1 MIFHDILL
9 INFLLILTLVFY
21 ISNTNIMM
29 LLYTSG
35 IYLILLGILLLVNDA
50 DIYTGFLW
58 VIDLGVG
65 LVFFIFILHFT
76 SFLFQKSTLNLSF
89 RHFIFIYLV
98 LFALLF
104 IAYFYSF
111 PVDNSVYGDLEK
123 TWQFKLS
130 YLDYY
135 NILNTNEV
143 TDLNTLRETYFV
155 LNTFEFY
162 IVNFSLFYGLVASI
176 VLCFIVQ
183 RIFNFLNYSQ
193 IINIE
198 ILKKTQGGF
207 FIRNQNFMT
216 QQNTSATVRAW
227 VKSKKKFN
235 S

>member
-1 MIFHDILL
+1 MIFHDILI
-9 INFLLILTLVFY
+9 INFLLILTLIFY

-29 LLYTSG
+29 LLYTAG

-98 LFALLF
+98 LFSLAGV
-104 IAYFYSF
+104 AYFYSL
-111 PVDNSVYGDLEK
+111 PVDSSMYGDLEK

-135 NILNTNEV
+135 NILNSNEV

-176 VLCFIVQ
+176 ILCFLVQ
-183 RIFNFLNYSQ
+183 RVFNFLNYSQ

-198 ILKKTQGGF
+198 VLKKTQGGF

>member
-1 MIFHDILL
+1 MLFQDIFLIDILL
-9 INFLLILTLVFY
+9 ILSIIFY
-21 ISNTNIMM
+21 ISNTNVMM

-35 IYLILLGILLLVNDA
+35 IYLILLGFLLLLNDS

-76 SFLFQKSTLNLSF
+76 SFLFQKSQLNLSF
-89 RHFIFIYLV
+89 RHFIFIYSV
-98 LFALLF
+98 LLSLLLF
-104 IAYFYSF
+104 IYYCANPIETGTY
-111 PVDNSVYGDLEK
+111 NDLDK
-123 TWQFKLS
+123 TWQFRIS

-135 NILNTNEV
+135 LILNSNEV
-143 TDLNTLRETYFV
+143 TDLNTLRDTYFS

-176 VLCFIVQ
+176 ILCFLIQ
-183 RIFNFLNYSQ
+183 RVFSYLNYSQ

-198 ILKKTQGGF
+198 VLKKTQGGF

-216 QQNTSATVRAW
+216 QQNTSATVRSW
-227 VKSKKKFN
+227 VKAKKKFK
-235 S
+235 

>member
-1 MIFHDILL
+1 MIFHDILI
-9 INFLLILTLVFY
+9 INFLLILTLIFY

-29 LLYTSG
+29 LLYTAG

-98 LFALLF
+98 LFSLAGA
-104 IAYFYSF
+104 AYFYSL
-111 PVDNSVYGDLEK
+111 PVDSSMYGDLEK

-135 NILNTNEV
+135 NILNSNEV

-176 VLCFIVQ
+176 ILCFLVQ
-183 RIFNFLNYSQ
+183 RVFNFLNYSQ
-193 IINIE
+193 IINVE
-198 ILKKTQGGF
+198 VLKKTQGGF